1 MLLNLHA
8 MNVSELVVTRDTVTA
23 KLKAANVKYNDA
35 VDVNDEVLAMDIY
48 EEEIIVL
55 RKQLKQVNDFL
66 AEPQQ

>member
-66 AEPQQ
+66 AEPRR